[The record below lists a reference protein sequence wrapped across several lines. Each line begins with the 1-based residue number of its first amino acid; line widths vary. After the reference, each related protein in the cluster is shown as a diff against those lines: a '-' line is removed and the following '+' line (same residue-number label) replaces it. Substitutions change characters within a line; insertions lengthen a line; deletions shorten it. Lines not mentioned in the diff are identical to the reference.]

1 MPRVPDANYYNEPN
15 PVTGD
20 KFVSPENVLIAAA
33 GMHDMGR
40 LFEQGGGRFAGVKAG
55 RSRPQQSLKV
65 VKK

>member
-1 MPRVPDANYYNEPN
+1 MRVPDANMYDTEPN

-40 LFEQGGGRFAGVKAG
+40 LFEQGGGRFSGVKG
-55 RSRPQQSLKV
+55 KGSRGKPQTSMKA
-65 VKK
+65 K